1 MKIEKLH
8 TKDIQ
13 GMNDTELHEQREQFV
28 QVYDRLWKGDCWPGI
43 PKRTFAIKYAALA
56 KEMDNRELGIKPRDI
71 DVTLLRKSLADVAS
85 GVPETEPV
93 PEPIKRSMR
102 ILKSDEPERIVL
114 GVVMEP
120 DEKDTQGDQ
129 QTAEEIEKASNWF
142 MEEAQ
147 KITVVTDENHDADE
161 FKAVLLENY
170 IARVDMSIDGEI
182 IKKGSWLQA
191 LRLDEDQWEKVESGE
206 LTGFS
211 VKGTGIRKPD

>member
-1 MKIEKLH
+1 MRIEKLH

-13 GMNDTELHEQREQFV
+13 AMSDTELHEQREQFV

-43 PKRTFAIKYAALA
+43 PKRSFAVKYAALS
-56 KEMDNRELGIKPRDI
+56 KEMDSRDLTIKPRAI
-71 DVTLLRKSLADVAS
+71 DVTLLRKSLADVAN
-85 GVPETEPV
+85 GTPEPKPE

-102 ILKSDEPERIVL
+102 ILKADEPERIVL

-142 MEEAQ
+142 MEKAQ
-147 KITVVTDENHDADE
+147 RVMIITDENHDDDDFE
-161 FKAVLLENY
+161 VVLLQNFL
-170 IARVDMSIDGEI
+170 APVDMIVNTEI
-182 IKKGSWLQA
+182 IKKGTWLQA
-191 LRLDEDQWEKVESGE
+191 VRLDEDTWEKVKSGE

-211 VKGTGIRKPD
+211 VDGSARKKPE